1 MTLSE
6 IIKTDC
12 YIVCKDV
19 EERDRVIA
27 LLPKGIEIIGRKSDL
42 KNIRIFKEEFFMTV
56 SNYEMWDGMPR
67 YHASYFL
74 TEQGE
79 PPLTC

>member
-1 MTLSE
+1 MTLAD

-56 SNYEMWDGMPR
+56 SNYEMWDGMQQ
-67 YHASYFL
+67 YLASQFL
-74 TEQGE
+74 TEQNPAYG
-79 PPLTC
+79 C